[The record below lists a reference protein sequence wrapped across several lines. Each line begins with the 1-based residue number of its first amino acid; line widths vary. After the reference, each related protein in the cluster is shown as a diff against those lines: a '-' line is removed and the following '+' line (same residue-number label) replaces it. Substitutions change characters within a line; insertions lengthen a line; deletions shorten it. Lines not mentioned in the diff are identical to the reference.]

1 MKFLRISSLYPQL
14 ISQYYNN
21 FKFIKKQ
28 RYKSQYNHA
37 MSQKFSISNFLT
49 REIKKKNIETFEI
62 ISNLKYLQL
71 AWLKEF
77 GDKNKKK
84 SIIAQQILYYKPDII
99 FFGNI
104 DLVDNEILEILNE
117 DSFKKVIKIVY
128 HCAPI
133 TQNQIYKLKH
143 LTFLVTCVE
152 DYKKKFKY
160 FIDTILI
167 PHAFDRSCY
176 KEVKRR
182 DIDIS
187 FIGSLFLKKKLHL
200 NRVEILYKIM
210 RSKMR
215 SYISVNF
222 KNFYINFFIIILKNI
237 IFNAPIVFK
246 ILYIFINSRKA
257 LFGKRMYE
265 VLQRSKVMLNMHIA
279 DTKYAGNMRLFE
291 GTGSGCLVVTDY
303 KQGLE
308 KFFVN
313 KKEILVYNSDSM
325 ALDLIKNS
333 VNNYKSLKKISQSA
347 QKKTYSMY
355 NYSNS
360 AKLLL
365 SKIKDLTE

>member
-1 MKFLRISSLYPQL
+1 MKFLRISSLYPEL
-14 ISQYYNN
+14 INSYYNKYN
-21 FKFIKKQ
+21 FIRNESYEK
-28 RYKSQYNHA
+28 QYNHIIN
-37 MSQKFSISNFLT
+37 QKFSISNFLT
-49 REIKKKNIETFEI
+49 KELEKKNIKTYEI

-71 AWLKEF
+71 AWLKKF
-77 GDKNKKK
+77 KKK
-84 SIIAQQILYYKPDII
+84 ENKSILAQQILHYNPDVI
-99 FFGNI
+99 FFGNLDLI
-104 DLVDNEILEILNE
+104 DTEISQILN
-117 DSFKKVIKIVY
+117 SANFKNVIKIGY

-133 TQNQIYKLKH
+133 TQNQIYKLKY

-210 RSKMR
+210 SSNMR

-222 KNFYINFFIIILKNI
+222 KNFYINLFIIILKNI
-237 IFNAPIVFK
+237 IFNPSIIFK
-246 ILYIFINSRKA
+246 ILYIFINSRNP
-257 LFGKRMYE
+257 LFGKRMYK

-303 KQGLE
+303 KKGLE
-308 KFFVN
+308 RFFVN
-313 KKEILVYNSDSM
+313 KKEILVYNSDGM

-333 VNNYKSLKKISQSA
+333 VNNYKSLKKISQLA

-355 NYSNS
+355 KYSTS
-360 AKLLL
+360 AMLLL